1 MENST
6 LGSDPDTV
14 WQKLCKIVKKIS
26 LGSLGM
32 SPMLPVGEDQLVQL
46 DQVDVDIVISLHHI
60 LAVLTSLVEPPQQQQ
75 GLYRQVGICV
85 YEGLLVQK
93 CNRCLTLFEIESTIP
108 NIKVCFLM
116 LKPSY

>member
-14 WQKLCKIVKKIS
+14 WQKLCKIEIFEIFS

-60 LAVLTSLVEPPQQQQ
+60 LAVLTSLGEPPQQQQ
-75 GLYRQVGICV
+75 GL
-85 YEGLLVQK
+85 
-93 CNRCLTLFEIESTIP
+93 
-108 NIKVCFLM
+108 
-116 LKPSY
+116 